1 MKLRKKLII
10 FSILFL
16 FGFGVFFGTFAR
28 GGYLVKAEDVI
39 IYHDMGSWTYNYT
52 NSMSGTPTTCEAKL
66 QFVHDDEEGFQGY
79 YFIIEFKN
87 QLFDYNYE
95 DYDINYNYEVYAFSD
110 QTHILMDMGYVD
122 QGVGMTLDEIYQYI
136 DDDDIILNI
145 TFWLDGFDYFDKTSY
160 INLDIDI
167 SNIFLERTQGS
178 REIVFNNHFICLGY
192 PLYNEIYENGYN
204 IGLDEAYQP
213 AYDEGYADGRVDGY
227 DEGYALGETAGYND
241 GLDIGYYNGYEVG
254 HYDGYTEGD
263 AAGYSRGLD
272 EGYDIG
278 LDEGIQLS
286 GYKEAY
292 EAGIAKAEN
301 TATTWFKGIFNGL
314 QGFLNIE
321 IMGIS
326 IGTIILIP
334 VAISFVWFIIRQF
347 RGGGGGD

>member
-28 GGYLVKAEDVI
+28 GGYLVKAEQFERYTLGYGEFTDTTNAGDDFDVYYDLTYDDDGKTYTFSVIYNNNVYDFITEDYFIDANFNALPLINNDNENGMANADARIQLDI
-39 IYHDMGSWTYNYT
+39 IEISEANFGQSVEFDIMLDADLQEKIGYIEIYCLIDSVYLDAGGVGFADLCDIELILTCYSFQLATDLYDAGYNYAYDIAYDL
-52 NSMSGTPTTCEAKL
+52 G
-66 QFVHDDEEGFQGY
+66 HDDGYTEGH
-79 YFIIEFKN
+79 
-87 QLFDYNYE
+87 D
-95 DYDINYNYEVYAFSD
+95 
-110 QTHILMDMGYVD
+110 
-122 QGVGMTLDEIYQYI
+122 
-136 DDDDIILNI
+136 
-145 TFWLDGFDYFDKTSY
+145 
-160 INLDIDI
+160 
-167 SNIFLERTQGS
+167 
-178 REIVFNNHFICLGY
+178 
-192 PLYNEIYENGYN
+192 
-204 IGLDEAYQP
+204 
-213 AYDEGYADGRVDGY
+213 DGY
-227 DEGYALGETAGYND
+227 DEGYTIGETAGYND